1 MASLTRGKHPVY
13 LLVQHPAA
21 GIALPSSREL
31 CLPFPGQMLGVRDCH
46 GDGGQCDR
54 RQANNTR
61 QTVSCGTWD
70 KLGKACPLK
79 GIPGTEF
86 PLTPSDGAAVWCFEN

>member
-21 GIALPSSREL
+21 GIALPSSWEL
-31 CLPFPGQMLGVRDCH
+31 CLPFSGPVLDFRDCH

-54 RQANNTR
+54 RQANNMR
-61 QTVSCGTWD
+61 QSVSWGT
-70 KLGKACPLK
+70 LSPAL
-79 GIPGTEF
+79 
-86 PLTPSDGAAVWCFEN
+86 